1 MKTAIIGL
9 GVIGNVHLEIL
20 LDKNIN
26 VVALCDVDQAKLNK
40 FPAIKGYS
48 DYKEMI
54 RQEKPDIVH
63 ICTPHYLH
71 TEMIIYALEHDVNVF
86 CEKPL
91 CIKKEDIPK
100 ILEAESKSKGQLGVC
115 FQNRYLAKNSYVKE
129 YLKDKK
135 IIGGCG
141 FFAWDRTAQ
150 YYNQAKWR
158 GTWEFEGGGV
168 LINQAIHT
176 IDLLIW
182 LLGEPDYVTASIS
195 NLTLKDVI
203 EVEDSASIIAS
214 GKSNFSFLA
223 TNGNKFFIPPELVIR
238 TETDYIQVIG
248 DKVFVNEK
256 EIDIKENKSFYGKPC
271 YGMGHAT
278 IFDHFYECIEKN
290 VKFPIDGKEASKA
303 INFVLSCY
311 ESNGQKVS
319 L

>member
-9 GVIGNVHLEIL
+9 GVIGNVHIEIL
-20 LDKNIN
+20 LDRGAE
-26 VVALCDVDQAKLNK
+26 VVAICDIDESKLKK
-40 FPAIKGYS
+40 FPSIKGYT

-54 RQEKPDIVH
+54 EVEKPDVVH

-71 TEMIIYALEHDVNVF
+71 TEMIIYALNKNLNVF

-91 CIKKEDIPK
+91 CINKQDFSK
-100 ILEAESKSKGQLGVC
+100 ILDAEKNSKGQLGVC
-115 FQNRYLAKNSYVKE
+115 FQNRYLTKNSFVKE

-135 IIGGCG
+135 IVGATG
-141 FFAWDRTAQ
+141 FFAWDRTPA

-182 LLGEPDYVTASIS
+182 LLGEPDFVTASVS
-195 NLTLKDVI
+195 NLTLKDSI
-203 EVEDSASIIAS
+203 EVEDSATIIAS
-214 GKSNFSFLA
+214 GKSNFSILA
-223 TNGNKFFIPPELVIR
+223 TNGNKFYIPPEI
-238 TETDYIQVIG
+238 TIKTDGEIIQILD
-248 DKVFVNEK
+248 DKVLIDGK
-256 EIDIKENKSFYGKPC
+256 EVKIDENKVFYGKPC

-278 IFDHFYECIEKN
+278 IFDHYYDCVKN
-290 VKFPIDGKEASKA
+290 NIKFPIDGLEASKA
-303 INFVLSCY
+303 VNFVLSCY
-311 ESNGQKVS
+311 ESNGEKIK